1 MRTLIPAGNAFVPIK
16 HFKRRSASLL
26 IFSIGV
32 VANFPDAS
40 KALYLARVTL
50 ALVHLCVGD
59 KDANVAG

>member
-1 MRTLIPAGNAFVPIK
+1 MGTLIPAGNALVPIK

-40 KALYLARVTL
+40 AALYLAWATL
-50 ALVHLCVGD
+50 ALVHLWVGD
-59 KDANVAG
+59 KDARVAG